1 MKQTEYPIIKF
12 AEMNSGDLI
21 ADSSGQRLVV
31 YKNQDLIFLDKQGG
45 KKYPRPNEEY
55 FLIQKRRYVR
65 PLNKVWV
72 GDSTYFSYYH
82 SKAWFKAYAQLGA
95 EPAYHENGLVL
106 PDCSKP
112 EASFRTYKEAI
123 LYKQNADEPQ
133 LLHLYKDKEE
143 MWSLTKSYIYAGK
156 DVEDETLKLKEEK
169 EEFQA
174 QADFF
179 KLQHKKLLLDNE
191 DLHHEVTRLRGL
203 DDENE
208 ELFRKNTELEG
219 TIRITKAR
227 IEELEKE
234 KAIFSKNIGGLVDEV
249 VSLRLALKDAR
260 IRIEDNQRDYSQ
272 TLGNREN
279 KIEDL
284 EIDLDAS
291 KKELELLKAEKEEIE
306 KAYASKIN
314 AILDQLNSF

>member
-1 MKQTEYPIIKF
+1 MKQTEYPIIKLT
-12 AEMNSGDLI
+12 EMNSGDFI

-45 KKYPRPNEEY
+45 EKYPRPNEEY

-72 GDSTYFSYYH
+72 GNSTYFSYCH
-82 SKAWFKAYAQLGA
+82 SRAWFKACAQLGA

-169 EEFQA
+169 EEFQT

-179 KLQHKKLLLDNE
+179 KLQYKMLLLDNA

-203 DDENE
+203 DDENDDLYSMKIDLQAKLKTAE
-208 ELFRKNTELEG
+208 ERVSDYSRVNG
-219 TIRITKAR
+219 Q
-227 IEELEKE
+227 
-234 KAIFSKNIGGLVDEV
+234 LVSEV
-249 VSLRLALKDAR
+249 LSLRSSKTTLEAELTEK
-260 IRIEDNQRDYSQ
+260 QRDIVFYKQ
-272 TLGNREN
+272 T
-279 KIEDL
+279 IEDL
-284 EIDLDAS
+284 KTDLAGRNQEAVACRQKLEKLSALVNHPRLKHLGFLSAS
-291 KKELELLKAEKEEIE
+291 QTA
-306 KAYASKIN
+306 APT
-314 AILDQLNSF
+314 